1 MNFHDCR
8 FVIIENSTW
17 MSFWTEEIYIYNN
30 FKLYARIANHA
41 LAILSCI
48 IYAIHWNKYDAL
60 I

>member
-1 MNFHDCR
+1 
-8 FVIIENSTW
+8 